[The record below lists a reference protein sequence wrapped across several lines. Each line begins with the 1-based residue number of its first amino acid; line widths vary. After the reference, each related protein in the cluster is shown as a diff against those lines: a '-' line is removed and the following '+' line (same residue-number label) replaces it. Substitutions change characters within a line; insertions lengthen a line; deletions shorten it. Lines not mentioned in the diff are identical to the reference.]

1 MRTREFQAAGR
12 ILGVRDVV
20 SLDYADGALASLEPE
35 LLEDLFT
42 DLIRAVEP
50 EVVVTFGRDGLTG
63 DSDHR
68 AVHAAASGAF
78 FTARTLAGDGFSR
91 PAKLYFA
98 LWPEPHA
105 GRALRP
111 LETRRLPN
119 SANPG
124 VRGTIRSA
132 ARVSNLHHWPARPG
146 RKPGAI
152 P

>member
-50 EVVVTFGRDGLTG
+50 EVVVTFGRDRLTG

-68 AVHAAASGAF
+68 AVHAAASAAF
-78 FTARTLAGDGFSR
+78 FPARPLAGDGFSA
-91 PAKLYFA
+91 PAQ
-98 LWPEPHA
+98 
-105 GRALRP
+105 LRSH
-111 LETRRLPN
+111 LC
-119 SANPG
+119 
-124 VRGTIRSA
+124 A
-132 ARVSNLHHWPARPG
+132 ATPA
-146 RKPGAI
+146 
-152 P
+152 